1 MKKLL
6 FAAALVAFG
15 FTANAQEEQTF
26 GFAKGDVLV
35 EGNLSVNSTTD
46 TDSNENGDLFEVK
59 NSSFNFN
66 PKAGYFVTDKLA
78 VGVELSLLNTNAE
91 ETDFTTD
98 PNFVEETKT
107 TTFGAGVF
115 ARYYFLDLGKRFKTY
130 GEFGIAYATGNVE
143 SNITGVNTP
152 VEDYDVNGI
161 STGIDLGINYFVT
174 ENFAINFGLV
184 DVLSYSSLKGENNLE
199 GTSDEIK
206 SNEFNANLNVFNNF
220 FQTAQFGL
228 TWKF

>member
-1 MKKLL
+1 MKKL
-6 FAAALVAFG
+6 FIAASIALFG

-35 EGNLSVNSTTD
+35 EGNLSVNSSTE
-46 TDSNENGDLFEVK
+46 TDSNEDGDISEIK
-59 NSSFNFN
+59 SSSFNFN

-78 VGVELSLLNTNAE
+78 VGVELSLMNTNE
-91 ETDFTTD
+91 EDTDFTAD
-98 PNFVEETKT
+98 PNFVQETKT
-107 TTFGAGVF
+107 NTFGAGVF
-115 ARYYFLDLGKRFKTY
+115 ARYYFLELGKRFKTY
-130 GEFGIAYATGNVE
+130 GEFGFGYASGNIETNV
-143 SNITGVNTP
+143 TGVDTP
-152 VEDYDVNGI
+152 VQDYDVNGI

-184 DVLSYSSLKGENNLE
+184 DVLSYNSLNGENNLE
-199 GTSDEIK
+199 GFSDEYK